1 MSDTPTRVVKVSK
14 LKPHTEETE
23 SRFLSVL
30 KDIQP
35 SAVFFSS
42 HSTLSTS
49 CTGAPPA
56 LSTPVVRKLPLT
68 LPSLQKPKYSAMN
81 DAELRDA
88 CKDVFATGMFVTH
101 EEVNYLEESTR
112 LQSQSLLWFQHRSG
126 RITASKFF
134 AVKRASLDPPPTSL
148 VKQLMERSTISSH
161 VPALRWGID
170 NEDVAR
176 QTYIETVSN
185 NHQCTAA
192 GLHVN
197 PSYPHLGATP
207 DGVLNCDCCD
217 KGFLRLS
224 ALTNRKKHPHDVT
237 DPWFYLKRDED
248 GQVYL
253 SPTHVIEYYYQ
264 N

>member
-1 MSDTPTRVVKVSK
+1 MEPSHVVNIQFQRPKRGRDVSDTPTRVVKVSK

-88 CKDVFATGMFVTH
+88 LKDVFATGMFVTH

-126 RITASKFF
+126 RITTSKFF

-170 NEDVAR
+170 NENVAR
-176 QTYIETVSN
+176 QTYIETVSD
-185 NHQCTAA
+185 NHTNFQCTAA

-197 PSYPHLGATP
+197 PSYPHLGTTP
-207 DGVLNCDCCD
+207 DGVLNCDCCG
-217 KGFLRLS
+217 KGVLEIKCMPLQTERS
-224 ALTNRKKHPHDVT
+224 
-237 DPWFYLKRDED
+237 
-248 GQVYL
+248 
-253 SPTHVIEYYYQ
+253 THMM
-264 N
+264 